1 MKCAELYFHVLL
13 FVIMLCGSSF
23 WVCERNSEVWPFKW
37 KLLSSTFKWY
47 SLPCNMVLMFE
58 YVDKILKCDEQYFH
72 VVLFT
77 TLFTVVLAF
86 ESVDEILKCDHS
98 NESNWA
104 VRSCGTVYYAVHG
117 GSYFWVGGW
126 HPKVWPFK
134 WKLLSSTFT
143 WYGLL
148 HCWKWFKYSSLWS
161 KSCSVTIQ
169 MKSTEQDFPVVLFI
183 KLYKVVLTFESVDE
197 ILKWDHSN
205 ESYWAVLSRATLLYV
220 VQGYHNILC
229 LPWLLLVQFGQIFLE
244 GPAKINMI
252 FFHTKLSLFAID
264 WTMCNPSPFVS
275 TDSFVNKNFTTHC
288 CSSIAL
294 WTLWS
299 SLATLTLK
307 HNKNGKKVLR
317 GCVTRLQ
324 NSQFYSQNRFSIV

>member
-1 MKCAELYFHVLL
+1 MKATEQYFHVVPFTVLFKVFLIFERVGEVCRAVLSRFTFLL

-23 WVCERNSEVWPFKW
+23 CVCERNSEVWPFKW
-37 KLLSSTFKWY
+37 KLLSSTFTWY
-47 SLPCNMVLMFE
+47 SLPCKMVLMFE
-58 YVDKILKCDEQYFH
+58 YVDKILKCDEQYFY

-98 NESNWA
+98 NESHWA
-104 VRSCGTVYYAVHG
+104 VRSCGTVYYAVQG

-126 HPKVWPFK
+126 HPKVWP
-134 WKLLSSTFT
+134 LSSTFT

-148 HCWKWFKYSSLWS
+148 LCWKWFKYSSLWS

-205 ESYWAVLSRATLLYV
+205 ESYWAVLSRATLLYA
-220 VQGYHNILC
+220 VQGCYNILC
-229 LPWLLLVQFGQIFLE
+229 LPWLLLDQFGQIFQE

-252 FFHTKLSLFAID
+252 FFIQAFLVRYWLND
-264 WTMCNPSPFVS
+264 VQPF
-275 TDSFVNKNFTTHC
+275 SFC
-288 CSSIAL
+288 
-294 WTLWS
+294 
-299 SLATLTLK
+299 K
-307 HNKNGKKVLR
+307 HR
-317 GCVTRLQ
+317 
-324 NSQFYSQNRFSIV
+324 